1 MTKEERAAEA
11 SNYEHYQRQLGPSC
25 RIGTSYYLGFL
36 DGIAYRDQNPSD
48 EVMKLVEAIHDNLS
62 FWNCDADGSG
72 AWKYLRA
79 IEEALSQ
86 WRKAIV
92 YSSGGTVNHEGER
105 E

>member
-1 MTKEERAAEA
+1 MTKEERAAEEYFKA
-11 SNYEHYQRQLGPSC
+11 NPGSSHALKSA
-25 RIGTSYYLGFL
+25 FKA
-36 DGIAYRDQNPSD
+36 GIAYRDQNPSD

-86 WRKAIV
+86 WRKAR
-92 YSSGGTVNHEGER
+92 GGE
-105 E
+105 